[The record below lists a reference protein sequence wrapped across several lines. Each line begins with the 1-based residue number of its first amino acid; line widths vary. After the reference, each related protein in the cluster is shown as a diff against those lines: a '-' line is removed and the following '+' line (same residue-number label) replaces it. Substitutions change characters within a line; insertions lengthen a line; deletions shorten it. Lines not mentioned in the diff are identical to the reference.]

1 MLHVLMDWF
10 SAFPEVWAWVVG
22 VLTLVGAAAAFV
34 HAVLYKRDSRAAV
47 IWVGFILLAPVA
59 GAVFYFLFGI
69 NRIQR
74 RASSLRGSDRALE
87 RHPEEG
93 EGIEEV
99 THSLQLTNL
108 SRLVGT
114 VTDLPLIPGNRFEP
128 LITGD
133 EAFPAM
139 LDAIDGARQSVT
151 LATYI
156 FDRDSVGLKF
166 VEALRR
172 AVERGV
178 QVRVLVD
185 AAGARYSFPSIIRTL
200 EKAGIRVARF
210 LPSMVPLRHI
220 TINLRNHR
228 KVLVVDGT
236 VGFTGGMNIREGNCD
251 LPGRGLHIRDTH
263 FRVTGP
269 IVANIQAVFVDDWF
283 FTTGE
288 KLAGHP
294 WLVRLPEVDRTVAR
308 SIVDGPDADINKL
321 KWAILAGL
329 SAAHESVQVVTPYF
343 LPDQGLI
350 AGLNLAAMRG
360 VKVDIILPLNN
371 NLKVVHWATMAILW
385 QVLMHGCRVWFVPG
399 IFDHS
404 KIMVVDR
411 QWSMI
416 GSANWDPRSLRLN
429 FEYNIECYGAELAG
443 QLADMADDRIRS
455 AREITL
461 EDVDRRPLPVK
472 FRDGIARLFIP
483 LL

>member
-1 MLHVLMDWF
+1 MDWL
-10 SAFPEVWAWVVG
+10 SAIPEVWAWVVA
-22 VLTLVGAAAAFV
+22 VVTVFGAAGAFV

-74 RASSLRGSDRALE
+74 RASSLRGPDRALE

-93 EGIEEV
+93 EGIDEV
-99 THSLQLTNL
+99 SFSQSLATL
-108 SRLVGT
+108 SRLMGT
-114 VTDLPLIPGNRFEP
+114 VTDLPLIPGNHFEP

-139 LDAIDGARQSVT
+139 LEAVDGARQSVT

-156 FDRDSVGLKF
+156 FDRDSVGMKF

-185 AAGARYSFPSIIRTL
+185 AAGARYSFPSIVGVL
-200 EKAGIRVARF
+200 EKAGVPVARF
-210 LPSMVPLRHI
+210 LPTVFPLRSI
-220 TINLRNHR
+220 TINLRNHH

-236 VGFTGGMNIREGNCD
+236 IGFTGGMNIREGNCD
-251 LPGRGLHIRDTH
+251 LPGRGLRIRDTH

-269 IVANIQAVFVDDWF
+269 VVSNIQAVFADDWL

-288 KLAGHP
+288 QLAGHP
-294 WLVRLPEVDRTVAR
+294 WLVRLPEVGPTVAR
-308 SIVDGPDADINKL
+308 SIVDGPDADIDKL
-321 KWAILAGL
+321 KWSILAGL
-329 SAAHESVQVVTPYF
+329 SAAQESVQVITPYF

-360 VKVDIILPLNN
+360 VKVDIILPQNN
-371 NLKVVHWATMAILW
+371 NLRIVHWATMAILW
-385 QVLMHGCRVWFVPG
+385 QVLRHGCRVWFVPG
-399 IFDHS
+399 VFDHS

-429 FEYNIECYGAELAG
+429 FEYNIECYGSEMAEKLG
-443 QLADMADDRIRS
+443 DMADARTGRRGRS
-455 AREITL
+455 HLRMWTGG
-461 EDVDRRPLPVK
+461 RSR
-472 FRDGIARLFIP
+472 
-483 LL
+483 

>member
-1 MLHVLMDWF
+1 MLRARMDWL
-10 SAFPEVWAWVVG
+10 SAIPEVWGWVVA
-22 VLTLVGAAAAFV
+22 VLTVVGAAVAFV

-87 RHPEEG
+87 RHPEED
-93 EGIEEV
+93 EGIDEV
-99 THSLQLTNL
+99 SHSRQLQTL
-108 SRLVGT
+108 SRLVGR
-114 VTDLPLIPGNRFEP
+114 VTELPLIPGNRFEP
-128 LITGD
+128 LVTGD
-133 EAFPAM
+133 KAFPAM
-139 LDAIDGARQSVT
+139 LEAIDGARQSVT

-166 VEALRR
+166 VDALRR

-185 AAGARYSFPSIIRTL
+185 AAGARYSIPSIIGVL
-200 EKAGIRVARF
+200 EKACVPVARF
-210 LPSMVPLRHI
+210 LPTVVPLRSI

-228 KVLVVDGT
+228 KVLVVDGSI
-236 VGFTGGMNIREGNCD
+236 GFTGGMNIREGNCD
-251 LPGRGLHIRDTH
+251 LPGKGLRIRDTH

-269 IVANIQAVFVDDWF
+269 IVANIQAVFADDWLF
-283 FTTGE
+283 STGE

-294 WLVRLPEVDRTVAR
+294 WLVRLPEVGSTFAR

-321 KWAILAGL
+321 RWSILAGL
-329 SAAHESVQVVTPYF
+329 SAAHESVQVITPYF

-360 VKVDIILPLNN
+360 VKVDIILPLEN
-371 NLKVVHWATMAILW
+371 NLKIVQWATMAILW
-385 QVLMHGCRVWFVPG
+385 QVLLHGCRVWFVPG
-399 IFDHS
+399 VFDHS
-404 KIMVVDR
+404 KVMVVDR
-411 QWSMI
+411 LWSMI

-429 FEYNIECYGAELAG
+429 FEYNIECYGPELARKLG
-443 QLADMADDRIRS
+443 DMADDCIRN
-455 AREITL
+455 AREVTL
-461 EDVDRRPLPVK
+461 ADVDARSLPVK
-472 FRDGIARLFIP
+472 FRDGIARLFQP